1 MRILHV
7 IQRYWP
13 YVGGSE
19 LQLQEFSE
27 RLARDGHQVTVL
39 TTDAWDLEH
48 FWARGKKRVT
58 APEDEHNGVT
68 IRRFPVRHI
77 TSSPLVYPAIRRIML
92 SLSALPF
99 DTCRL
104 VSPLA
109 RLTPWV
115 PDLTKALA
123 QEDMEYD
130 LVAGMNIVFDGLLE
144 PALRYARRRH
154 IPFIVHPLTH
164 LGEADDAHVRRHYT
178 MPHQVKLLK
187 QADAIIVQNSIESRA
202 LAALGVP
209 AGKMHVVGS
218 GVNPEEVAGGNA
230 RRLRRKYG
238 ITTPIVA
245 FLGTAAYDKGAFDSV
260 RAVSILRAQGVSVT
274 LVLAGP
280 MMDQFTS
287 FFDGQPPSVRDGC
300 RVLGFIVEED
310 KRDLLAACSA
320 LLLPSRSDSF
330 GIVFL
335 EAWLYDKPVIGARAG
350 GIPDVIIDGE
360 DGFLVP
366 FGDAT
371 ALAGRIGQILDDP
384 DLARRMGQ
392 SGHRKTLAEM
402 TWDHRYSLVKQV
414 YESVVAGQR
423 SP

>member
-1 MRILHV
+1 MHILHV

-27 RLARDGHQVTVL
+27 RLVRDGHRVTVF

-48 FWARGKKRVT
+48 FWACGKKRIAAT
-58 APEDEHNGVT
+58 EDEHNGVL

-77 TSSPLVYPAIRRIML
+77 TSSPLVYPGIRHVML
-92 SLSALPF
+92 ALAALPF
-99 DTCRL
+99 DTTAL
-104 VSPLA
+104 EAPLA

-115 PDLTKALA
+115 PAMSGALA
-123 QEDMEYD
+123 QDDTDYD

-144 PALRYARRRH
+144 PALHFAHKRN
-154 IPFIVHPLTH
+154 IPFVLHPLTH

-187 QADAIIVQNSIESRA
+187 QSDAVIVQNPIEMKA

-209 AGKMHVVGS
+209 QERMHIAGS
-218 GVNPEEVAGGNA
+218 GVNPEQVTGGQA
-230 RRLRRKYG
+230 DRFRRTYG
-238 ITTPIVA
+238 INSPIVA

-260 RAVSILRAQGVSVT
+260 RAVSLLRARGVNVT

-280 MMDQFTS
+280 MMDQFTTFYGS
-287 FFDGQPPSVRDGC
+287 QPESVRDCC
-300 RVLGFIVEED
+300 RVLGFISDVD
-310 KRDLLAACSA
+310 KQDLLAACSA

-350 GIPDVIIDGE
+350 GIPDVIVDGE

-366 FGDAT
+366 FGDVA
-371 ALAGRIGQILDDP
+371 ALADRIGRILADP
-384 DLARRMGQ
+384 DLAQRMGEN
-392 SGHRKTLAEM
+392 GHRKTLAEM
-402 TWDHRYSLVKQV
+402 TWAHRYGLVRKV
-414 YESVVAGQR
+414 YESVIAAR
-423 SP
+423 R